1 MTKNI
6 FNIFVQHP
14 PKYQKRHRMGKGFN
28 YDPSSKDK
36 KLLAPLF
43 KSQMSKQ
50 KCGKLTGPL
59 AVTISA
65 YYNVPK
71 SYSKSVKES
80 MYGQYKITKPDAD
93 NVAKFYLDAMS
104 GIVYED
110 DNIIAKLIV
119 SKYYVEE
126 GQEPYVTIN
135 LQEMLRM
142 Y

>member
-1 MTKNI
+1 MTKN
-6 FNIFVQHP
+6 FLNIFVQHP

-43 KSQMSKQ
+43 KSEMSRQ
-50 KCGKLTGPL
+50 KCQKLTGPL

-80 MYGQYKITKPDAD
+80 LYGQYKITKPDAD

-119 SKYYVEE
+119 LKYYVGE
-126 GQEPYVTIN
+126 GEQPYVTIN
-135 LQEMLRM
+135 LQEM
-142 Y
+142 

>member
-1 MTKNI
+1 MTKN
-6 FNIFVQHP
+6 FLYIFVQHP

-36 KLLAPLF
+36 KMLAPLF
-43 KSQMSKQ
+43 KSEMSRQ
-50 KCGKLTGPL
+50 KCQKLTGPL

-80 MYGQYKITKPDAD
+80 LYGQYKITKPDAD

-119 SKYYVEE
+119 SKYYIEE
-126 GQEPYVTIN
+126 RQEPYVTIN
-135 LQEMLRM
+135 LQEM
-142 Y
+142 

>member
-1 MTKNI
+1 
-6 FNIFVQHP
+6 
-14 PKYQKRHRMGKGFN
+14 MGKGFN

-43 KSQMSKQ
+43 KIQMSKQ
-50 KCGKLTGPL
+50 KCAKLTGPL

>member
-1 MTKNI
+1 MTKNFI
-6 FNIFVQHP
+6 NIFVQHP

-36 KLLAPLF
+36 KMLAPLF
-43 KSQMSKQ
+43 KSEMSRQ
-50 KCGKLTGPL
+50 KCQKLTGPL

-80 MYGQYKITKPDAD
+80 LYGQYKITKPDAD

-119 SKYYVEE
+119 SKHYVGE
-126 GQEPYVTIN
+126 GEEPYVTIN
-135 LQEMLRM
+135 LQEMLGM

>member
-43 KSQMSKQ
+43 KSQMSRQ
-50 KCGKLTGPL
+50 KCQKLTGPL

-126 GQEPYVTIN
+126 GQEPYVRIN

>member
-43 KSQMSKQ
+43 KSQMSRQ
-50 KCGKLTGPL
+50 KCQKLTGPL
-59 AVTISA
+59 VVTISA

-119 SKYYVEE
+119 SKYYVQE
-126 GQEPYVTIN
+126 GEEPYVRIN

>member
-1 MTKNI
+1 MTKN
-6 FNIFVQHP
+6 FLTIFVQHP

-36 KLLAPLF
+36 KMLAPLF
-43 KSQMSKQ
+43 KSEMSRQ
-50 KCGKLTGPL
+50 KCQKLTGPL
-59 AVTISA
+59 AVTIRA

-80 MYGQYKITKPDAD
+80 LYGQYKITKPDAD

-119 SKYYVEE
+119 SKHYVGEAE
-126 GQEPYVTIN
+126 EPYVTIN
-135 LQEMLRM
+135 LQEM
-142 Y
+142 

>member
-1 MTKNI
+1 MTKN
-6 FNIFVQHP
+6 FLNIFVQHP

-43 KSQMSKQ
+43 KSQMSRQ
-50 KCGKLTGPL
+50 KCQKLTGPL

-80 MYGQYKITKPDAD
+80 LYGQYKITKPDAD

-119 SKYYVEE
+119 SKYYVGE
-126 GQEPYVTIN
+126 GEEPYVRIN

>member
-1 MTKNI
+1 
-6 FNIFVQHP
+6 
-14 PKYQKRHRMGKGFN
+14 
-28 YDPSSKDK
+28 
-36 KLLAPLF
+36 
-43 KSQMSKQ
+43 
-50 KCGKLTGPL
+50 
-59 AVTISA
+59 
-65 YYNVPK
+65 
-71 SYSKSVKES
+71 

-126 GQEPYVTIN
+126 GQEPYVIIN

>member
-1 MTKNI
+1 MTKNFI
-6 FNIFVQHP
+6 NIFVQHP

-43 KSQMSKQ
+43 KSQMSKA

-126 GQEPYVTIN
+126 GQEPYVRIN